1 MDKRNIRKII
11 KEKDRL
17 EKIRA
22 DIGTGFTTIYPS
34 NADLKA
40 RIYIQNAIIALHQA
54 EMILRGEK
62 YEESCKIY
70 SH

>member
-1 MDKRNIRKII
+1 MDNRNIKKLI

-17 EKIRA
+17 EKIRSG
-22 DIGTGFTTIYPS
+22 IGTGFTKIFPS
-34 NADLKA
+34 KADLKA

-62 YEESCKIY
+62 YEESC
-70 SH
+70 

>member
-17 EKIRA
+17 EKIRTN
-22 DIGTGFTTIYPS
+22 IGTGFTKIFPS
-34 NADLKA
+34 DADLGA

-62 YEESCKIY
+62 YEESC
-70 SH
+70 